1 MERRGLFAYAKKA
14 ALSEAEHKAWAAF
27 TKGQPHACRL
37 PEDWADL
44 YASLC
49 NLKRRIMARN
59 GVDLKRQDRRA
70 RIMLHV

>member
-1 MERRGLFAYAKKA
+1 MTRRGLFAYAKKA
-14 ALSEAEHKAWAAF
+14 ALSDAEDRTWAAF

-44 YASLC
+44 YASIC

-59 GVDLKRQDRRA
+59 GINVQALERRR
-70 RIMLHV
+70 RIMQHL